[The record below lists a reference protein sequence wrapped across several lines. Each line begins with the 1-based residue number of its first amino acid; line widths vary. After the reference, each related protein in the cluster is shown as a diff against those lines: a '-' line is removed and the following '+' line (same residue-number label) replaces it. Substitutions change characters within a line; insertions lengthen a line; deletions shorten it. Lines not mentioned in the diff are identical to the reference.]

1 MSVSDLRRFVHAVA
15 AAVSICLSAC
25 GGGGGG
31 GGAGASLNPVLSA
44 TMFSTNENVALN
56 GTLSATDPSKS
67 PVTFAMSAA
76 PKSGTVSGFTAA
88 GQFVYTPNKNFTGSD
103 SFAVTATDAAGHATT
118 GTISIT
124 VTVNQ
129 PPVVTA
135 DTVLRADPDASGTST
150 VNVLN
155 NATDPDKDKLT
166 VAIVPNST
174 LVGTAPVNSDG
185 SVSISG
191 RQDLRA

>member
-1 MSVSDLRRFVHAVA
+1 MSVSNLRRFVHALA
-15 AAVSICLSAC
+15 AASVTICLSAC

-31 GGAGASLNPVLSA
+31 GPTNPVLGA
-44 TMFSTNENVALN
+44 TMFSTNENVPLTGA
-56 GTLSATDPSKS
+56 LSATDPSGS
-67 PVTFAMSAA
+67 AVTFAMGAG

-103 SFAVTATDAAGHATT
+103 SFSVTATDAGGHAAT

-135 DTVLRADPDASGTST
+135 DTVLRADPDASGKST
-150 VNVLN
+150 VQVLE
-155 NATDPDKDKLT
+155 
-166 VAIVPNST
+166 
-174 LVGTAPVNSDG
+174 
-185 SVSISG
+185 
-191 RQDLRA
+191 QCH